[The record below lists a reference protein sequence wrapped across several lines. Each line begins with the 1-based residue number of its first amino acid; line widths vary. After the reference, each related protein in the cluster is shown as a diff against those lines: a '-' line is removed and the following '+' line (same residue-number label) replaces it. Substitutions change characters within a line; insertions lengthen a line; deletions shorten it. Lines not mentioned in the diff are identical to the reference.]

1 MEEVSKRLRDL
12 REDGDY
18 TQSQIAEVLKIQRQ
32 MYRRYESGETDLP
45 IRHLKTLCLF
55 YHVSSDYVIGLS
67 DDHSE
72 VYK

>member
-55 YHVSSDYVIGLS
+55 YHVSSDYLIGLS
-67 DDHSE
+67 DDHSA
-72 VYK
+72 VY